1 MLMDK
6 LPTLL
11 KSVSDVKEIQEFVA
25 KIFTKIMNAKQK
37 NDIYKNLLIYL
48 KEREFKFLMILD

>member
-11 KSVSDVKEIQEFVA
+11 KSVSDVKEIQDFVA
-25 KIFTKIMNAKQK
+25 KIFTKIMNTKQK
-37 NDIYKNLLIYL
+37 NDIYTRLLMDL
-48 KEREFKFLMILD
+48 KERDIKLLMIID